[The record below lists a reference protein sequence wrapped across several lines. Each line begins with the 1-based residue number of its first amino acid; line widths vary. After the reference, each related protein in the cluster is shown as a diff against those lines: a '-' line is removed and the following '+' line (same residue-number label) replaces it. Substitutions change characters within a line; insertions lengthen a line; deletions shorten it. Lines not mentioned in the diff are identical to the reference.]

1 MQLLHRHLI
10 TLLERFYNQGIKVFP
25 KDISEVKL
33 TYLRRPVKPFRNYT
47 ITANDENIFDPIG
60 SVDLEYPEIMHND
73 FAVIVAK
80 YLELI

>member
-1 MQLLHRHLI
+1 M
-10 TLLERFYNQGIKVFP
+10 FP

-33 TYLRRPVKPFRNYT
+33 TYLKRPAKPIRNYT
-47 ITANDENIFDPIG
+47 ITANDENIIDPIG

-80 YLELI
+80 YFGINLKDGDLINFAQGRQMAGQ